1 VSDFIAP
8 ISGISTRR
16 LTIQQDL
23 SQLVVWRIL
32 QEQSC
37 VQRVQA
43 LKRAD
48 NATALRRTNTSLV
61 VSLQS

>member
-23 SQLVVWRIL
+23 LQLVVWRIL

-48 NATALRRTNTSLV
+48 NATASRRTNTSLV